1 METNSMFLK
10 RLKWTFPLIILII
23 AGCISPKDQT
33 ADTDDEFSFVFMTDI
48 HLQPENNATE
58 GFKLAIDSIN
68 KLKPDFVITG
78 GDLIMDALEAN
89 YGRADSLY
97 QLYIETI
104 KNVEAPVYNTLGN
117 HEVFAW
123 YSACGA
129 DTIHPERGKTMF
141 RNRIGETYYSFD
153 HKDWHFLILDSVEEA
168 EGEGYVGG
176 IDDQQMK
183 WIKEDLSKLGTDVP
197 ICVSVHIPVFTM
209 LMQFFYGSQ
218 EPNGQGLVIDNSKE
232 LLDLFKEHNLKLV
245 LQGHTHFLEDI
256 YIGGIHFI
264 TSGAVSGHWWRG
276 PHNDCEEGFLLL
288 NVKGDDFEW
297 EYIDYGWDI
306 NPN

>member
-1 METNSMFLK
+1 METNSIFLK
-10 RLKWTFPLIILII
+10 RLKWIFPLIILII
-23 AGCISPKDQT
+23 AGCTGPKDQT

-78 GDLIMDALEAN
+78 GDLIMDALGAN

-123 YSACGA
+123 YSASGA
-129 DTIHPERGKTMF
+129 DTLHPEKGKTMF

-153 HKDWHFLILDSVEEA
+153 HKGWHFLILDSVEEA
-168 EGEGYVGG
+168 EGEGYIGE
-176 IDDQQMK
+176 INEQQME
-183 WIKEDLSKLGTDVP
+183 WIKKDLSKLGTDVP

-209 LMQFFYGSQ
+209 LMQFFYGSR

-232 LLDLFKEHNLKLV
+232 LLDLFEEHNLKLV

-276 PHNDCEEGFLLL
+276 PHNDCEEGFMLLK
-288 NVKGDDFEW
+288 VKGDDFEW
-297 EYIDYGWDI
+297 EYVDYGWDI
-306 NPN
+306 